1 LIAPWRRPV
10 HILPNPDA
18 PADTPAPSLPLYLI
32 PAPLDGPAAQL
43 RGTVLYLDP
52 SASRDDLLHPISEAA
67 VFLATG
73 DPGSARVPARPRH
86 LHAVEVSA

>member
-1 LIAPWRRPV
+1 M

-18 PADTPAPSLPLYLI
+18 PADTPAQSIPLYIL

-52 SASRDDLLHPISEAA
+52 SASRDDLLVAIEEAA
-67 VFLATG
+67 VFLRTGAT
-73 DPGSARVPARPRH
+73 GSARVPARPRH
-86 LHAVEVSA
+86 LHTVEVSA